1 MSDAAARKL
10 RRDFPALQRTMR
22 GKPLVYLDNAATT
35 QKPRAVLE
43 AERRFYEEE
52 NANVH
57 RAVYELSER
66 ATRDYEAARERVA
79 RFLNAAEPREIV
91 FTRGTTEAINLV
103 AQSWGRANLNAGD
116 EVLVTEMEH
125 HSNIVPW
132 QLACEQTGARL
143 VVAPISDEGELVRES
158 FEKLVGKR
166 TKLVALAH
174 VSNALGTIN
183 PVKELAEI
191 AHGRGALV
199 LVDGAQAAAHRPVDV
214 RALGADFYAFSGHKA
229 YGPMGIGALYA
240 PADLLEA
247 LPPWQGG
254 GEMIRSVS
262 FERTTYNDVPYK
274 FEAGTPNVAGAV
286 GLAAALDYVSKAGLQ
301 RIERHEREL
310 HDRAVAGLS
319 RVPGVRLYGR
329 AREKAGIVSFNV
341 GDVHPHDAG
350 TVLDRE
356 GVAVRTGHHC
366 AMPVMAR
373 LGVPATCRASFAL
386 YNTGEDVDA
395 LVRALGKVNELFK
408 VRR

>member
-1 MSDAAARKL
+1 MSDADARRL
-10 RRDFPALQRTMR
+10 RKDFPALQREMR

-183 PVKELAEI
+183 PVRELAKL
-191 AHGRGALV
+191 AHEQGAVV

-395 LVRALGKVNELFK
+395 LVRAVGKVNELFK

>member
-1 MSDAAARKL
+1 
-10 RRDFPALQRTMR
+10 
-22 GKPLVYLDNAATT
+22 
-35 QKPRAVLE
+35 
-43 AERRFYEEE
+43 
-52 NANVH
+52 
-57 RAVYELSER
+57 
-66 ATRDYEAARERVA
+66 
-79 RFLNAAEPREIV
+79 
-91 FTRGTTEAINLV
+91 
-103 AQSWGRANLNAGD
+103 
-116 EVLVTEMEH
+116 
-125 HSNIVPW
+125 
-132 QLACEQTGARL
+132 L

-183 PVKELAEI
+183 PVRELAKL
-191 AHGRGALV
+191 AHEQGAVV

-286 GLAAALDYVSKAGLQ
+286 GLAAALDYVSRAGLQ

-395 LVRALGKVNELFK
+395 LVRAVGKVNELFK